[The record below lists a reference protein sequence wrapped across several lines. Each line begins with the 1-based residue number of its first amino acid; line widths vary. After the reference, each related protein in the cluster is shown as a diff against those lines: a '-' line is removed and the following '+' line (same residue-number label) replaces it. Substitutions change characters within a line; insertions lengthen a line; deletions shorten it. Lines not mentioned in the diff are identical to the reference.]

1 MCIHAVS
8 NTAFYKEGPVI
19 DFLCEVLEIRDRDC
33 DRFLRESL
41 QDRNR
46 VRFAKEINGKLA
58 RV

>member
-19 DFLCEVLEIRDRDC
+19 DFLCEVLEIRDRDH
-33 DRFLRESL
+33 FLRESL
-41 QDRNR
+41 RDRDR
-46 VRFAKEINGKLA
+46 VRFAKEIKGKLA